1 MTNLQLK
8 EILEDMDQSELF
20 GGHANVYV
28 NGHID
33 SATDFAGNPL

>member
-8 EILEDMDQSELF
+8 EILEKVDQSELF
-20 GGHANVYV
+20 GGHINVYL
-28 NGHID
+28 NSHID